1 MSKGSRRNES
11 SVFAGRGRA
20 QYENGVR
27 ANAGDAPWMPSRRA
41 VIKEISVLGDGEE
54 ERVCGIVGSGAW

>member
-1 MSKGSRRNES
+1 
-11 SVFAGRGRA
+11 VFAGRGPA

-27 ANAGDAPWMPSRRA
+27 ANAGDVPRMRGRRA
-41 VIKEISVLGDGEE
+41 VIEEISVLGDGEE